1 MISSVNLNTLHAL
14 NRQSGDCSRKFKYFT
29 RTNRQSGD
37 YSRKQNSNV
46 KRSNRLAVD
55 SKAILSLNTLARGYV
70 FMPRY
75 LGHNLD

>member
-14 NRQSGDCSRKFKYFT
+14 NRQSGDY
-29 RTNRQSGD
+29 SG
-37 YSRKQNSNV
+37 KQNSNV

>member
-14 NRQSGDCSRKFKYFT
+14 
-29 RTNRQSGD
+29 NRQSGD